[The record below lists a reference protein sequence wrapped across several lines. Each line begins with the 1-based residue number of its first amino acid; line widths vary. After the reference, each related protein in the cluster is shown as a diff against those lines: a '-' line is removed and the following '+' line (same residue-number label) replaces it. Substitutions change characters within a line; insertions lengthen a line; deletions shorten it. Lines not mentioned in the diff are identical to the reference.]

1 MSDIKGFIYAGK
13 GRDETANNG
22 LGADIAHFVVV
33 HEGREAEADSLAK
46 AFKDKAARG
55 SLRVRKGVIQ
65 WRADQV
71 DSQIKKLKSLPDMA
85 DTLSQLLCAQA
96 ELQGKK
102 ASPSFSAKAG
112 RNAETTSAPRRKR
125 PEAGLKA

>member
-33 HEGREAEADSLAK
+33 HEGREAEADSLAN
-46 AFKDKAARG
+46 AFKAARG
-55 SLRVRKGVIQ
+55 SLRVRKGMIQ

-71 DSQIKKLKSLPDMA
+71 DSQIEKLKSLPDMA
-85 DTLSQLLCAQA
+85 DTLSQLLRAQA
-96 ELQGKK
+96 ELQGKE
-102 ASPSFSAKAG
+102 ATTSFGAKAG
-112 RNAETTSAPRRKR
+112 KKPAASAPRRTR
-125 PEAGLKA
+125 TAAAGLHV

>member
-55 SLRVRKGVIQ
+55 SLRVRKGMIQ

-85 DTLSQLLCAQA
+85 DTLPREA
-96 ELQGKK
+96 EPPGCTVCVSLKGTAGLTT
-102 ASPSFSAKAG
+102 ASPSDISHC
-112 RNAETTSAPRRKR
+112 
-125 PEAGLKA
+125 